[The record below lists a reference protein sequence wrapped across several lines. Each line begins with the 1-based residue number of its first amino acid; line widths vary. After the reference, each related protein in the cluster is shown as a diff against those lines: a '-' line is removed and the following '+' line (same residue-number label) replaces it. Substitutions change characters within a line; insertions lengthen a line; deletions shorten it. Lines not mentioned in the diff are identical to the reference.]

1 MKKFTGSCHCGAVV
15 FRISSN
21 FNKTIRCDC
30 SLCKRKGTVI
40 NLIETNEFELL
51 KGSEVLSL
59 YEWNSKIAKHY
70 FCKICGIYT
79 HHIRRSVA
87 AMGVNVGCFDHL
99 TIDDLSDIG
108 LVKGST
114 FSIVNS

>member
-1 MKKFTGSCHCGAVV
+1 MIMVPK
-15 FRISSN
+15 SN
-21 FNKTIRCDC
+21 FK
-30 SLCKRKGTVI
+30 
-40 NLIETNEFELL
+40 LL
-51 KGSEVLSL
+51 KGKEDLSL
-59 YEWNSKIAKHY
+59 YQFNLNLAEHF

-108 LVKGST
+108 LVKGSA